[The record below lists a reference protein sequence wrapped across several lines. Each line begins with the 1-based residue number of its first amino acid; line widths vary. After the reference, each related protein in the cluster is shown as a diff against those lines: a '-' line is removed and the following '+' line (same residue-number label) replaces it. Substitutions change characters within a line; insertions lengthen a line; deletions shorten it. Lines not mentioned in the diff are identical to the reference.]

1 MANKRSTSLKIPF
14 MYVIGSNKAYFHV
27 WT

>member
-1 MANKRSTSLKIPF
+1 MAKRSTSLKIPF